1 MRIPSVLTS
10 LAHRDSH
17 TFFVMALPLS
27 FIHRQPE
34 ITDRRDSKV
43 MNNPLCLSMMAQFT
57 LLQGGGAKEFGD
69 DDECRGL
76 NLMEF
81 TDMVLR
87 MRFGFFDDVDWST
100 PFFLPWI
107 FYVGGLCCVH
117 QVQSCC
123 RRKREHGFYF
133 VDLLVEFWL
142 NLS

>member
-100 PFFLPWI
+100 PFFFCHGYSMLEVCVVCIRCRAAADGSGSMVFTLWI
-107 FYVGGLCCVH
+107 C
-117 QVQSCC
+117 
-123 RRKREHGFYF
+123 
-133 VDLLVEFWL
+133 
-142 NLS
+142 